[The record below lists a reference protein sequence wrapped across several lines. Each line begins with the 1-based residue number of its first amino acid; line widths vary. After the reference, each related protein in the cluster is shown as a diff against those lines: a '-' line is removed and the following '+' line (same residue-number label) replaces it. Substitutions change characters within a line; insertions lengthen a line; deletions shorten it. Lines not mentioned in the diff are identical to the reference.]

1 MPIPIHELQAGGH
14 PADSTGAAAPDVFL
28 HVQTGRAGKIKGE
41 AMTTGHTGDIVV
53 WRWRWG
59 VSANTAIGANAST
72 ARRSYQHLI
81 VTKGID
87 SASTGLLNALV
98 KNDPVKDATLTMR
111 KAGGEALDYFTLT
124 LHEARVIGVDID
136 VGADGW
142 PVEQV
147 VFAFNKI
154 DIEYQPQQSAGLGG
168 GACTF
173 IDAVLGSGSGT

>member
-1 MPIPIHELQAGGH
+1 MPISIHELQGGGRPAG
-14 PADSTGAAAPDVFL
+14 ASGAAAPDVFL

-41 AMTTGHTGDIVV
+41 ATTAGHAGDIVV
-53 WRWRWG
+53 LRWRWG
-59 VSANTAIGANAST
+59 VSANTSIGASAST

-81 VTKGID
+81 VIKHID
-87 SASTGLLNALV
+87 AASTGLLNALV
-98 KNDPVKDATLTMR
+98 KNDEVKDATLTMR

-124 LHEARVIGVDID
+124 LHDARVIGVDVD
-136 VGADGW
+136 VGVDGW

-173 IDAVLGSGSGT
+173 NDEVMGSGS